1 MLTSA
6 LPFAVAVLVATA
18 SAPDTGAARRPA
30 FDAEDVLGKTRAVYA
45 ALTSYADSGTVLD
58 EATGFTDRSTF
69 RTLFTRDPRQLLI
82 EYRAVESVNKNGYR
96 LPLSNHLVLWM
107 ENGDLQTWSSK
118 SQAHETYPADGGQQ
132 VNALKN
138 AGYFTAGISV
148 LIPSHLYTKSGL
160 PSQVHATEEAEADGF
175 ETVSGRRCFRII
187 GVERW
192 RYPSGKET
200 GCRRPHRGWPPKP
213 RPRQVA
219 LFSKVSASQKH
230 VSQELEVGGFDKA
243 KQAVAGVG
251 DSAAIYFSA
260 REGFLVVYAGTRTM
274 TIGVKVDEGQP
285 LESARPFA
293 VGLAKIALAKLN

>member
-1 MLTSA
+1 MLTAA
-6 LPFAVAVLVATA
+6 LPFALGALVATA
-18 SAPDTGAARRPA
+18 SAPDTGTARRPA
-30 FDAEDVLGKTRAVYA
+30 FDAEDVLAKTRAAYA

-58 EATGFTDRSTF
+58 EAAGFTDHSTF

-82 EYRAVESVNKNGYR
+82 EYRAVESVGKNNHH
-96 LPLSNHLVLWM
+96 LPLNNHLVLWL

-160 PSQVHATEEAEADGF
+160 PSPVHATEEAEADGF
-175 ETVSGRRCFRII
+175 ETMNGRRCFRII

-200 GCRRPHRGWPPKP
+200 GVRAITLWIDAETYLIHKMVEDTPKGMPRGAISRRTTTLRHQANPK
-213 RPRQVA
+213 
-219 LFSKVSASQKH
+219 
-230 VSQELEVGGFDKA
+230 LEPAQF
-243 KQAVAGVG
+243 
-251 DSAAIYFSA
+251 
-260 REGFLVVYAGTRTM
+260 R
-274 TIGVKVDEGQP
+274 
-285 LESARPFA
+285 FA
-293 VGLAKIALAKLN
+293 VPAS